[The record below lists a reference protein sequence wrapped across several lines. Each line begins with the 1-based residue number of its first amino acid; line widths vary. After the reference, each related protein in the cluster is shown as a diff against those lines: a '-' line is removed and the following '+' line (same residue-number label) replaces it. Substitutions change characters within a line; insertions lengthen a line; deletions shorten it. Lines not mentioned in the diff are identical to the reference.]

1 MNLFHLRYFVKL
13 AYTKHY
19 TRAAEELCIT
29 QPSLSHAINQLENEL
44 GLPLFERTGRNTELT
59 RFGVQ
64 FLETAEATLAAL
76 DSGVD
81 ELKREAR
88 GEGLIRLGFLRTLG
102 VEFVPKLA
110 RGFLDRNPGRDIRF
124 TFSTGT
130 GLTNDLL
137 NGLKERKYD
146 LVFASKPPD
155 DEDFE
160 AVAVERQDIVM
171 IVPRSHPLAGLHSV
185 NLADT
190 LQYPLVAFGRSSGM
204 RGVVDDMYRR
214 IGAEPRIA
222 YETAEDQVVA
232 GLVAQDFGIGVV
244 PYMDMLLRLD
254 VKILQNCQP
263 GLGAELLHDKLQAR
277 IHAAGRARVQKIRP
291 GDLPISGWANC
302 YKITL

>member
-64 FLETAEATLAAL
+64 FLETAEAALAAL

-171 IVPRSHPLAGLHSV
+171 IVPRLHPLAGLHSV

-254 VKILQNCQP
+254 VKILQIASPDWERSFYMISSRRGFMPPAVREFRKYVLETCQYP
-263 GLGAELLHDKLQAR
+263 VGQIAIK
-277 IHAAGRARVQKIRP
+277 
-291 GDLPISGWANC
+291 
-302 YKITL
+302 

>member
-254 VKILQNCQP
+254 VKILQIASPDWERSFYMINSRRGFMPPAVHEFRKYVLETCQYP
-263 GLGAELLHDKLQAR
+263 VGQIAIK
-277 IHAAGRARVQKIRP
+277 
-291 GDLPISGWANC
+291 
-302 YKITL
+302 

>member
-64 FLETAEATLAAL
+64 FLETAEAALAAL

-171 IVPRSHPLAGLHSV
+171 IVPRSHPLAGLHAAIPAGG
-185 NLADT
+185 LRAQ
-190 LQYPLVAFGRSSGM
+190 LRYARGRG
-204 RGVVDDMYRR
+204 
-214 IGAEPRIA
+214 
-222 YETAEDQVVA
+222 
-232 GLVAQDFGIGVV
+232 
-244 PYMDMLLRLD
+244 
-254 VKILQNCQP
+254 
-263 GLGAELLHDKLQAR
+263 
-277 IHAAGRARVQKIRP
+277 
-291 GDLPISGWANC
+291 
-302 YKITL
+302 

>member
-29 QPSLSHAINQLENEL
+29 QPSLSHAINQLEKEL

-254 VKILQNCQP
+254 VKILQIASPDWERSFYMINSRRGFMPPAVRGFRKYGLETCQYP
-263 GLGAELLHDKLQAR
+263 VAQIAMK
-277 IHAAGRARVQKIRP
+277 
-291 GDLPISGWANC
+291 
-302 YKITL
+302 